1 MAFLTIVTNLVG
13 SGQQSKNKD
22 IGWPKSC
29 GSLVTSKSHSQ
40 ICEAAMLAETR
51 EGAIVP
57 LFVQHLSSHMKG
69 SIKLPREGNRIAE
82 RYGRLLRRRCTSDR
96 EKPNARESARDYM
109 YSNPFLFPT

>member
-40 ICEAAMLAETR
+40 ICEAAMLAATR

-82 RYGRLLRRRCTSDR
+82 RYGRLLKEAFC
-96 EKPNARESARDYM
+96 PNSSLR
-109 YSNPFLFPT
+109 